1 MDKNWSKKKKRN
13 KQLGVTFFFPL
24 CWAQAKIMMSSL
36 CVLWSWPMF
45 PDVWNAPA
53 IRTLWTR
60 ALCQRI
66 SAHCMAITHCASPSV
81 AKWNEKNIVQNSY
94 KLRVIRIL
102 RSCRCFDRGK
112 FARRQFLCC
121 LLLSCVRRTGCTA
134 ARASL
139 TNKTVCVWVLN
150 KFQFPPFLGLRTS
163 PPFNTHYK
171 NARRYTFNYD
181 KTDDHYSPN
190 LVIRC

>member
-1 MDKNWSKKKKRN
+1 MHPPSALCERVPCASALARIVWLSHTVPVRRSPNEMKKKN
-13 KQLGVTFFFPL
+13 
-24 CWAQAKIMMSSL
+24 
-36 CVLWSWPMF
+36 
-45 PDVWNAPA
+45 
-53 IRTLWTR
+53 
-60 ALCQRI
+60 
-66 SAHCMAITHCASPSV
+66 
-81 AKWNEKNIVQNSY
+81 VQNSY

-121 LLLSCVRRTGCTA
+121 LLLSGVRRTGCTA